1 LREREFSLLLLGSF
15 AGLALLLATIGTF
28 GVMSYTAQRRKHE
41 FAIRLAFGAQASDV
55 MKLVMTQGLK
65 LALTGVVIG
74 LESARLLARFMNTLI
89 YGVSTTD
96 AQTFFGVALIL
107 SIVVLFASVIPAWRA
122 SRVDPMV
129 SLRQQ

>member
-41 FAIRLAFGAQASDV
+41 FAIRLAFGAQESDV